1 MSKNTKSLMVD
12 TQRLVQ
18 AATEDGWG
26 YAATRQLWALAG
38 KPSDEWPG
46 PDTLIE
52 LPAQWRYDDL
62 APKLDG
68 RQRLAAVEALV
79 DVDVR
84 LIGSVLLAMAR
95 RIFLPYLPAGHAA
108 SRPTNALLDAFEGW
122 VIGNQPAE
130 AYVGEAFRYRSRFG
144 ATWSSAGTDEKYQY
158 LFEAMPADG
167 LCCALGERR
176 WRLADHWRSFARF
189 LASDRRE
196 WEVLDDMDER
206 IDETVFVTDGSG
218 HLDRRADF
226 MATETAHQIVD
237 SMREACID
245 AVQDEW
251 DPELTKLLDELLPAL
266 RNLWFKTAG
275 TA

>member
-1 MSKNTKSLMVD
+1 MSTDTGCLMVD

-26 YAATRQLWALAG
+26 YAATRLLWALDG
-38 KPSDEWPG
+38 KPSDEWPSVIG

-68 RQRLAAVEALV
+68 RQRLAAVEAL

-144 ATWSSAGTDEKYQY
+144 TWSSGTDKEYQY

-167 LCCALGERR
+167 LCCALGEHR
-176 WRLADHWRSFARF
+176 WRLARHWRSFARF
-189 LASDRRE
+189 LASDRLE

-206 IDETVFVTDGSG
+206 IDETVFVTTHGD
-218 HLDRRADF
+218 LDLARDKE
-226 MATETAHQIVD
+226 ATEAAHQIVD
-237 SMREACID
+237 SMREDCID

>member
-1 MSKNTKSLMVD
+1 MSTDTGCLMVD

-26 YAATRQLWALAG
+26 YAATRLLWALAG
-38 KPSDEWPG
+38 KPSDEWPSVIG

-62 APKLDG
+62 APKLDE
-68 RQRLAAVEALV
+68 RQRLAAVEAL

-108 SRPTNALLDAFEGW
+108 SRPTKALLDAFEGW
-122 VIGNQPAE
+122 VIGSEPAE
-130 AYVGEAFRYRSRFG
+130 TYVGEAFRYRSRFG
-144 ATWSSAGTDEKYQY
+144 TWSSGTDEKYQY

-176 WRLADHWRSFARF
+176 WRLARHWRSFALF
-189 LASDRRE
+189 LASDRLE

-206 IDETVFVTDGSG
+206 IDETVFVTTHGD
-218 HLDRRADF
+218 LDLARDKE
-226 MATETAHQIVD
+226 ATEAAHQIVD

-251 DPELTKLLDELLPAL
+251 DPKLTELLDELLPAL